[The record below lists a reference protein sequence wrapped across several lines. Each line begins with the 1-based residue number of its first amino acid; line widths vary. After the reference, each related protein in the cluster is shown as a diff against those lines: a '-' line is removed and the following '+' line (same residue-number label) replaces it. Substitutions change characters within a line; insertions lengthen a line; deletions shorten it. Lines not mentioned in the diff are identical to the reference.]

1 MRRAPRLAT
10 VLILVLATVGCG
22 ASDNGAAT
30 IDRNA
35 AGPGERPA
43 DIGAR
48 AGAGGVLVSMGDS
61 YISGT
66 AGRWRG
72 NSNGFTNLPRNLEA
86 FRRSDTGENAYDNFG
101 RVFPGEECFRSR
113 SAAIHL
119 GGDWTSVNLA
129 CSNARTTTRV
139 DEEGRFKPGLDGD
152 GQLALLDEIAATESV
167 RLVAVSIGANDF
179 RFGPT
184 VRNCVTGFLTS
195 LSTFPDRCSED
206 PEALDTISRGS
217 VASVQASITRALG
230 DIVATMR
237 AAEYADDAW
246 ALVSHTYPNP
256 LPLPSAMRYP
266 QSGYVR
272 QVTGGCPFYDA
283 DLTWFATWMA
293 TLNETVTV
301 AAAEASAATGKQVLT
316 LDLANLFEGR
326 RLCEQGTRLVEET
339 TSDAELLATGERV
352 DMIRLTSMVPG
363 SPYNLN
369 EGVHPNQLGQLA
381 IRACL
386 RSAFNEGAARSGTC
400 RAPADWGRA
409 DERGEPQVLFTPSP
423 PDLRPG
429 EAPTEPP

>member
-1 MRRAPRLAT
+1 MNRLTLLAVALTLAVLGCAGSTGNESSAPERS
-10 VLILVLATVGCG
+10 
-22 ASDNGAAT
+22 ASVA
-30 IDRNA
+30 
-35 AGPGERPA
+35 PEP
-43 DIGAR
+43 
-48 AGAGGVLVSMGDS
+48 GVLVSMGDS

-86 FRRSDTGENAYDNFG
+86 FERSDTGENAYDNFG
-101 RVFPGEECFRSR
+101 RQFPGEECFRSR

-119 GGDWTSVNLA
+119 SGNWTSVNVA

-139 DEEGRFKPGLDGD
+139 DEEGKFKPGLDAG
-152 GQLALLDEIAATESV
+152 GQLALLADIAATEPV

-184 VRNCVTGFLTS
+184 VRNCVTGYLTS
-195 LSTFPDRCSED
+195 LAAFPDRCSED
-206 PEALDTISRGS
+206 PEALATIAPESI
-217 VASVQASITRALG
+217 ATVQASITRALG

-237 AAEYADDAW
+237 AAGYADDAW
-246 ALVSHTYPNP
+246 ALVSHNYPNP
-256 LPLPSAMRYP
+256 LPPPAAMRYP
-266 QSGYVR
+266 QSGYIR

-293 TLNETVTV
+293 TVNETV
-301 AAAEASAATGKQVLT
+301 AAAAADASAATGKQVLA
-316 LDLANLFEGR
+316 LDMANLFAGR

-339 TSDAELLATGERV
+339 TSDAELLAAGERI

-369 EGVHPNQLGQLA
+369 EGVHPNHLGQMA

-386 RSAFNEGAARSGTC
+386 RAAFNEGAARSGTC
-400 RAPADWGRA
+400 RAPADWGA
-409 DERGEPQVLFTPSP
+409 TNPAGEPLVTFTP
-423 PDLRPG
+423 
-429 EAPTEPP
+429 A